1 MKHSEL
7 VDYKNE
13 LNESIY
19 ACMEMS
25 KQSYIEICMMP
36 FKRFQ
41 DYMKW
46 KARFE
51 EEKQK
56 RIEEEIK

>member
-1 MKHSEL
+1 
-7 VDYKNE
+7 
-13 LNESIY
+13 
-19 ACMEMS
+19 MEMS
-25 KQSYIEICMMP
+25 KQSYIEVCMMP
-36 FKRFQ
+36 YKRFQ

-46 KARFE
+46 KARLE

>member
-1 MKHSEL
+1 MKPEEVINYKSEI
-7 VDYKNE
+7 NE
-13 LNESIY
+13 TVY

-25 KQSYIEICMMP
+25 KQSYIEVCMMP
-36 FKRFQ
+36 YKRFQ
-41 DYMKW
+41 DYMTW
-46 KARFE
+46 KARLE

>member
-7 VDYKNE
+7 VEYKDE
-13 LNESIY
+13 INESIY

-25 KQSYIEICMMP
+25 KQSYIEIGAMP

-46 KARFE
+46 KSRLE